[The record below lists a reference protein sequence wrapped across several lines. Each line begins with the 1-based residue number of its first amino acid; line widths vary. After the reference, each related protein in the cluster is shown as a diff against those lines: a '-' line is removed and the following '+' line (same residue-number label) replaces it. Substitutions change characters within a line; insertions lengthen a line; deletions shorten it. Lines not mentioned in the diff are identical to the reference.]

1 MTKTEVKIRITST
14 GIVPVIRAS
23 TARNA
28 LMAVDALYKGGISVA
43 EITLTVPGAE
53 KVIESLRKNFG
64 AELLVGAGTVVDVE
78 GAQRCLDAGAQF
90 IISPGFDAATVEFV
104 KSQEIVMIAAA
115 LTPTEIMA
123 AWKSGADLIK
133 VFPCNAVGGPT
144 YIKSLKGPFPE
155 IPLIPTGGVNLETA
169 ADFINAGSA
178 ALGVG
183 SELVPASALDSGK
196 PAVIAE
202 LAMQFLEIVRE
213 ARGLKATASAVMG
226 G

>member
-1 MTKTEVKIRITST
+1 MIKTEVGMRITST

-23 TARNA
+23 TAEKA
-28 LMAVDALYKGGISVA
+28 FMAVDALYKGGISVA

-53 KVIESLRKNFG
+53 KVIESLRKNFD
-64 AELLVGAGTVVDVE
+64 AELLVGAGTVVDVD

-104 KSQEIVMIAAA
+104 KSQGILMIAAA

-123 AWKSGADLIK
+123 AWKSGADLVK
-133 VFPCNAVGGPT
+133 VFPSNAVGGPA

-169 ADFINAGSA
+169 ADFIHAGSA
-178 ALGVG
+178 ALGIG
-183 SELVPASALDSGK
+183 SELVQASALDSGK
-196 PAVIAE
+196 PRAITE
-202 LAMQFLEIVRE
+202 LAMQFIEIVRE
-213 ARGLKATASAVMG
+213 ARGLKATASAVIG

>member
-1 MTKTEVKIRITST
+1 VTRTEVKLRITST

-23 TARNA
+23 TAQKA
-28 LMAVDALYKGGISVA
+28 FMAVEALYKGGISVA

-53 KVIESLRKNFG
+53 KVIESLRKTFG
-64 AELLVGAGTVVDVE
+64 AELLVGAGTVVDVD
-78 GAQRCLDAGAQF
+78 GAHRCLDAGAQF

-104 KSQEIVMIAAA
+104 KSQKIVMIAAA

-169 ADFINAGSA
+169 ADFIHAGSA
-178 ALGVG
+178 ALGIG

-196 PAVIAE
+196 AGVIAE

-213 ARGLKATASAVMG
+213 ARGLKATAIAVMG

>member
-1 MTKTEVKIRITST
+1 MTRTEVKLRITST

-23 TARNA
+23 TAQKA
-28 LMAVDALYKGGISVA
+28 FMAVEALYKGGISVA

-53 KVIESLRKNFG
+53 KVIESLRKTFG
-64 AELLVGAGTVVDVE
+64 AELLVGAGTVLDVE

-90 IISPGFDAATVEFV
+90 IVSPGFDAATVEFV
-104 KSQEIVMIAAA
+104 KA
-115 LTPTEIMA
+115 L
-123 AWKSGADLIK
+123 K

-169 ADFINAGSA
+169 ADFIHAGSA
-178 ALGVG
+178 ALGIG

-196 PAVIAE
+196 AGVIAE

-213 ARGLKATASAVMG
+213 ARGLKATAIAVMG

>member
-1 MTKTEVKIRITST
+1 MTKTEVKMRITSS
-14 GIVPVIRAS
+14 GIVPVIRAA
-23 TARNA
+23 TAQKA
-28 LMAVDALYKGGISVA
+28 LMAVDALRKGGISVA

-53 KVIESLRKNFG
+53 KVIESLRKNFN

-78 GAQRCLDAGAQF
+78 GARRCLDAGAQF

-104 KSQEIVMIAAA
+104 KSQNVLMIAAA

-123 AWKSGADLIK
+123 AWKSGADLVK

-144 YIKSLKGPFPE
+144 YIKSLKGPFPD

-169 ADFINAGSA
+169 ADFIHAGSA
-178 ALGVG
+178 ALGIG
-183 SELVPASALDSGK
+183 SELVPVSALDCGK
-196 PAVIAE
+196 PSVITE

-213 ARGLKATASAVMG
+213 AHGLKATASAVMG

>member
-169 ADFINAGSA
+169 ADFIGAGSA

>member
-1 MTKTEVKIRITST
+1 MTRTEAKLRITST
-14 GIVPVIRAS
+14 GIMPVIRAS
-23 TARNA
+23 MAQKA
-28 LMAVDALYKGGISVA
+28 FMAVDALYKGGISVA

-90 IISPGFDAATVEFV
+90 IVSPGFDAATVEFV
-104 KSQEIVMIAAA
+104 KAQKIVMIAAA
-115 LTPTEIMA
+115 LTPTEIVT

-133 VFPCNAVGGPT
+133 VFPCNAVGGPA

-155 IPLIPTGGVNLETA
+155 IPLIPTGGVSLETA
-169 ADFINAGSA
+169 ADFIHAGSA
-178 ALGVG
+178 ALGIG

-196 PAVIAE
+196 TGVITE